1 MRRRDTDFRAVL
13 SAIADYIEGNPGQE
27 KYNTQTLAAYV
38 RFKVGEDKLPSKSSG
53 RIFECLYSR
62 GVFQRAN
69 NRSKT
74 YFVFINKALLGA
86 FLRQEGGRICF
97 ETEADG
103 TSDIGI
109 DIEVSYSLGGQLVSD
124 EFYNKFSSRFTEEE
138 KGVTYT
144 FRGYKVPQELH
155 PLVESVLDKDG

>member
-1 MRRRDTDFRAVL
+1 MRQSDTDFRSVA
-13 SAIADYIEGNPGQE
+13 SAIADYIEENPGKE

-38 RFKVGEDKLPSKSSG
+38 RFKVGEDKLPSRSSG
-53 RIFECLYSR
+53 RVFECLYNR

-69 NRSKT
+69 NRPKT

-97 ETEADG
+97 ETEAG
-103 TSDIGI
+103 STSDI

-124 EFYNKFSSRFTEEE
+124 EFYTKFSSRFTEEE

-155 PLVESVLDKDG
+155 PLVESVLDNDG